1 MPEHEVAKLL
11 TLNIGMTLSVLLAVA
26 IGVWAIVHE
35 IRQIA
40 TMTREVATMTREIL
54 RRRE

>member
-11 TLNIGMTLSVLLAVA
+11 TLNIGITLSVIGVVA
-26 IGVWAIVHE
+26 ICTWGIIHE
-35 IRQIA
+35 MRQIA
-40 TMTREVATMTREIL
+40 TMTREVATMTREVL